1 MEENSVE
8 NSMSF
13 SSESSNDKT
22 EIKDT
27 ISVRIKK

>member
-27 ISVRIKK
+27 IYLGI